1 MNCSGEGVFHTGA
14 DREHDNHLGMSFV
27 FTLIPSHVDF
37 SVMPFMYM
45 CESKHKKLNSDPHE
59 GKSLDLIHLCPAAV
73 LGAPLVEVNV
83 KQNYMN
89 ITIKGPFRWRTR
101 RTKKDKSLLKFFPH
115 MIYNVS
121 VFNSRSNHTVSARQS
136 IRS

>member
-1 MNCSGEGVFHTGA
+1 MTIISACPCVYIE
-14 DREHDNHLGMSFV
+14 
-27 FTLIPSHVDF
+27 LIFSHVDF

-45 CESKHKKLNSDPHE
+45 CESKHKKLLSLNSDPHK
-59 GKSLDLIHLCPAAV
+59 GKSLAASDLVNLCPAAV

-89 ITIKGPFRWRTR
+89 VTIKGPFRWRTK
-101 RTKKDKSLLKFFPH
+101 RTKKDKSLWKIFPH

-121 VFNSRSNHTVSARQS
+121 VFNSRSNHTVSA
-136 IRS
+136 